1 VGEIEGVGGYL
12 LLLLTVSSRIPAT
25 RPMIV
30 RHYQVGPGKLDVWTF
45 KTIGD
50 GNAAFT
56 LKRRAFFCAR

>member
-1 VGEIEGVGGYL
+1 
-12 LLLLTVSSRIPAT
+12 
-25 RPMIV
+25 MIV